1 MSSQELFEYLYP
13 VGSYFLSK
21 NRNMIFP
28 AGKWIYVGITILEVK
43 GLMFSRVK

>member
-28 AGKWIYVGITILEVK
+28 AGKWIYVGITILGE
-43 GLMFSRVK
+43 GAYAFRRVK